1 MISDNDNNNVKEGT
15 DEVSEKNK
23 SSSMADWLKLNVGGT
38 IYETSRSTLT
48 SDSESILARM
58 FEPNSSLPP
67 ATVTEEG
74 CYQIDAC
81 PKGFG
86 VVLNWLRYRSLI
98 LGDVKAEDVMPV
110 ADYFGLSELRTLLE
124 KQQEKAVEEQG
135 KLVTAIEDGVEKLEE
150 VLQHVEGEITGINDK
165 LEDFK
170 VEVGGFY
177 HYLLR
182 RI

>member
-1 MISDNDNNNVKEGT
+1 MKENS
-15 DEVSEKNK
+15 DEVSEDKK
-23 SSSMADWLKLNVGGT
+23 TSSSMADWLKLNVGGT

-86 VVLNWLRYRSLI
+86 VVLNWLRYTVAARRG
-98 LGDVKAEDVMPV
+98 GDH
-110 ADYFGLSELRTLLE
+110 RH
-124 KQQEKAVEEQG
+124 QRQ
-135 KLVTAIEDGVEKLEE
+135 
-150 VLQHVEGEITGINDK
+150 
-165 LEDFK
+165 
-170 VEVGGFY
+170 VGG
-177 HYLLR
+177 LQSRGR
-182 RI
+182 RILSLSLALDLSCCYCDFHQMSTVASGMDDLWRLKCELSNISGILSNGFKNLK